1 MAQPNIALKP
11 FSGTYKESFREF
23 EHLLRSIIGVAAV
36 AGAQQANF
44 LQLHLRDAALRYFQ
58 TLPEATC
65 NDLAL
70 SLTALRNHFCNPQLQ
85 ELHVIKLE
93 NVRFDPK
100 TDSPENFLV
109 SLQNMTLKAYPDP
122 IPEAYPPGADQV
134 AQDAVDARNDENLRF
149 AQQERQNQTKRFF
162 KKCMPS
168 WLRAKLLEQPDNTTV
183 EDLCLLARKQL
194 TIHDL
199 CKKEDYIDGAFN
211 EVSPTI
217 SDNLINALSKLSQ
230 TQESME
236 NRMSAL
242 SKQVE
247 EQNKRFDEQKFSQS
261 QNFGNQFRGNGFRGS
276 NRGQM
281 VHITTQTTEVEE
293 IFEAMADREDTEVSI
308 TSTTSSHSLLKIISN
323 ILLMLHSLR
332 GQRRKTFNRS
342 KNNKQQV
349 MSNQLFKFFNQLR
362 KHMFLLLNIPKSF
375 AISAVIQIIWQL
387 IAQCDHV
394 DAEVE
399 QIFRSNGLQKTR

>member
-11 FSGTYKESFREF
+11 FSGTDKESFRVF

-58 TLPEATC
+58 TLPEATR

-122 IPEAYPPGADQV
+122 IPEAYPPGADQA
-134 AQDAVDARNDENLRF
+134 AQDAVDASNDENLRF
-149 AQQERQNQTKRFF
+149 AHQERQNQTKRFF

-261 QNFGNQFRGNGFRGS
+261 QNFGNQLRGNGFRGS
-276 NRGQM
+276 NRGQRGSYNNSNYRSRGNFRGYGRSRGYRDFNNFNNQFPFPAQNNFQYTPNAPQFAPTTPQNFQPIQEQQTASNGQP
-281 VHITTQTTEVEE
+281 VVQVFQPIEETHVPVTQYAQIICHICGYPNHLATNCS
-293 IFEAMADREDTEVSI
+293 MRS
-308 TSTTSSHSLLKIISN
+308 
-323 ILLMLHSLR
+323 R
-332 GQRRKTFNRS
+332 GRRGGTNFPFQRSS
-342 KNNKQQV
+342 KN
-349 MSNQLFKFFNQLR
+349 
-362 KHMFLLLNIPKSF
+362 
-375 AISAVIQIIWQL
+375 
-387 IAQCDHV
+387 
-394 DAEVE
+394 
-399 QIFRSNGLQKTR
+399 